1 MKVSAILFS
10 FVFLLSGCYLR
21 SKKFWS
27 REEAKIERCR
37 NEWKYVDLAEKQELK
52 VLLFRDRFLF
62 DIQVFP
68 AFAIGVNNHSD
79 TIAVIDKDFEGIVEI
94 GEKINI
100 APARWTANDKDYI
113 TPVYSVY
120 PKAKTNDLH
129 CAVKEVFYV
138 KIEKTV
144 ASKK

>member
-1 MKVSAILFS
+1 MKLSITLALAAL
-10 FVFLLSGCYLR
+10 VFSGCYVR

-37 NEWKYVDLAEKQELK
+37 GEWRFHDLAEEQELK

-68 AFAIGVNNHSD
+68 AFAIGINHHAD
-79 TIAVIDKDFEGIVEI
+79 TIAVIDKDFEGVVKI

-100 APARWTANDKDYI
+100 SPSAWTAREKENIY
-113 TPVYSVY
+113 PVYSVY
-120 PKAKTNDLH
+120 PKARTNDLH
-129 CAVKEVFYV
+129 CAVKGVFYV
-138 KIEKTV
+138 KIQKKEP
-144 ASKK
+144 SK